1 MNWYFEVFR
10 KYADFDGRASRSEYW
25 WFFLM
30 SIIVSSLLSTIDAI
44 TGTFNPDYGIGLL
57 SAVYSLAVF
66 IPSFAVNIRR
76 LHDIGRS
83 GWWLFL
89 HLIPLLGTLVLLF
102 WSIKASD
109 PNENQYGIT
118 ATLPRN

>member
-25 WFFLM
+25 WFFLI

-109 PNENQYGIT
+109 PDVNQYGIT

>member
-1 MNWYFEVFR
+1 MKWYFEVFR

-25 WFFLM
+25 WFFLI
-30 SIIVSSLLSTIDAI
+30 SIIVSSLLSIIDTI

-57 SAVYSLAVF
+57 STIYSLAVF

-83 GWWLFL
+83 GWWLLL

-102 WSIKASD
+102 WSIKASE
-109 PNENQYGIT
+109 PGENQYGMT
-118 ATLPRN
+118 ATLPQN

>member
-25 WFFLM
+25 WFFLI

-102 WSIKASD
+102 WSIKASE
-109 PNENQYGIT
+109 PGENQYGIT
-118 ATLPRN
+118 ATLPQN

>member
-10 KYADFDGRASRSEYW
+10 KYADFDGRASRSEYG

-109 PNENQYGIT
+109 PDVNQYGIT